1 MAVIFESLIK
11 IDEEGKWFIELTDT
25 VDGRMAVCHDLD
37 EYSQKVEDYGGD
49 YGGRIDEVK
58 WSKHE
63 DVPPHT
69 MDEIRLEM
77 SKHQEEIEKQKAEQ
91 AEQGE

>member
-49 YGGRIDEVK
+49 YGGRIDEVI